1 MRIKTITLTLSLV
14 ALGFSVLGQSENV
27 PEQQLKL
34 VEEPGIS
41 QMREKYVEQ
50 NKAQPQLDG
59 YRVQIY
65 NGSKQET
72 LKARSRF
79 LGVFPTV
86 PVYTVYE
93 SPEYKVQTGDFRT
106 RLEAEK
112 FLKQVVNE
120 FGSGFVVKTKIKFPV
135 LVEKASSATDS
146 TMAE

>member
-1 MRIKTITLTLSLV
+1 MKANLITLIFGLSITSIT
-14 ALGFSVLGQSENV
+14 AFSQADKPAIKE
-27 PEQQLKL
+27 LKL

-41 QMREKYVEQ
+41 QMQKKYVEQ
-50 NKAQPQLDG
+50 NKANQQLEG

-65 NGSKQET
+65 NGTKAET
-72 LKARSRF
+72 LKTRAKF

-120 FGSGFVVKTKIKFPV
+120 FGSGFVVKTKIKFPE
-135 LVEKASSATDS
+135 LGNNTEKET
-146 TMAE
+146 TEQ

>member
-1 MRIKTITLTLSLV
+1 MKGKSIALIFGLSITSIT
-14 ALGFSVLGQSENV
+14 AFSQADNPATE
-27 PEQQLKL
+27 ELKL

-41 QMREKYVEQ
+41 QMQKKYVEQ
-50 NKAQPQLDG
+50 NKANQQLDG

-65 NGSKQET
+65 NGTKAET
-72 LKARSRF
+72 LKTRAKF

-120 FGSGFVVKTKIKFPV
+120 FGSGFVVKTKIKFPE
-135 LVEKASSATDS
+135 LVTNTEKET
-146 TMAE
+146 TEQ